1 MTSLVEY
8 TNRLC
13 ASVLAAFA
21 VAALSG
27 ASATR
32 AQDNDRVQQATR
44 LFEAARD
51 NIARGDL
58 AEACRQ
64 FDESERLD
72 PQLGT
77 KMHLAD
83 CYERQGKL
91 ASAWLHFR
99 AAEMLAAERV
109 AGGSVEPREKIA
121 RLRAARI
128 QKRMPTLRLVIEAP
142 QPDTLVTL
150 DGRTIAARTW
160 GTATPIDPG
169 EHVLR
174 VSAPGRV
181 VWRQKFA
188 IAEQK
193 HQQLQVPELE
203 HEVEAPPPTAANS
216 AASVSAAAPESAASA
231 ISAPIVNN
239 ASSAAAPGPDTLR
252 IIAYALAGAGLIAGG
267 TGVAFGIATNS
278 TLSKRDALCPNDI
291 CRDARELAQVGK
303 LTEDARDTSTPATV
317 LIIGGSI
324 ALAAGLTWLVF
335 GSNSSEKQVSLS
347 LNLSPNAAGLT
358 LQGRGL

>member
-1 MTSLVEY
+1 MTRP
-8 TNRLC
+8 TTWLC
-13 ASVLAAFA
+13 ATGLLAAVV
-21 VAALSG
+21 VAAVSCV
-27 ASATR
+27 SAAR
-32 AQDNDRVQQATR
+32 AQDSEREQQASH
-44 LFEAARD
+44 LFDAARAAV
-51 NIARGDL
+51 ARGDL
-58 AEACRQ
+58 EQACRK

-99 AAEMLAAERV
+99 AAEMLAAERI
-109 AGGSVEPREKIA
+109 AGGAVEPREKIA

-142 QPDTLVTL
+142 PPELMVTL
-150 DGRTIAARTW
+150 DGHTLPARTW

-203 HEVEAPPPTAANS
+203 PEAPPPSAAVVPAATADVTSAPVVNSANS
-216 AASVSAAAPESAASA
+216 AAT
-231 ISAPIVNN
+231 
-239 ASSAAAPGPDTLR
+239 PGPDTLR
-252 IIAYALAGAGLIAGG
+252 IVAYALAGAGLIAGG

-278 TLSKRDALCPNDI
+278 TLSKRDALCPNDL
-291 CRDARELAQVGK
+291 CRDAEELAQVGK
-303 LTEDARDTSTPATV
+303 LTEDARDTYTPATV
-317 LIIGGSI
+317 LIIGGSV

-335 GSNSSEKQVSLS
+335 GAQSSENQVSLS
-347 LNLSPNAAGLT
+347 LNLSPHAAGLS